1 DHRWSEPPSY
11 VTDSHAWRLT
21 SDSAG
26 KLGIAFGEWVGKV
39 EEFFSHLLDGEGLDK
54 DSKEKTAWCRKLR
67 QLNIATNDTIRR
79 YKDESS
85 KIAASLQRMECYSQY
100 LAFSQWAEEQYVA
113 APGKLFRLIKDK
125 ATSKDEFEEGQL
137 ISSDPLTAMDIRAKV
152 WKKKWSDQQLDID
165 QVTILLGRA
174 RARAREHAFPLFDL
188 ETLEDGIRRMKGTSA
203 KGIEQLGKR
212 DLIWLPEQGKQELV
226 QLFQL
231 IEQSV
236 AWPRQL
242 TVVLVTLLRK
252 PSGDDR
258 AIGILSTLA
267 RLWSSCRGEY
277 RASWTKA
284 KAGHWDAAV
293 AGSSAL
299 REALARSYLDETVAL
314 TTIKDWVQ
322 ASVLWDIE
330 GFYDAL
336 KWQLLLETG
345 MEHDFPPCILAL
357 EMILHMGV
365 RFLRDSGYYSDAI
378 IPEQSMIAG
387 LGGAVD
393 FSRCSLYNI
402 LDRVAQGSPG
412 VTVRSWVDDVSQR
425 VEGRYKRVLG
435 LALQAGLT
443 FAKGC
448 SEAGLVISAK
458 STIVTNNAGLGKELK
473 RGFAKEGFEVKIES
487 VATDLGIDRG
497 TVGFRRPK
505 QAQRR
510 RGAQQ
515 RFTRVKRFAQGAVR
529 KKIGA
534 KLAMMGVLPMAD
546 YSDKVFGAAPSV
558 INSWRKALGQTLAK
572 KWPGRC
578 LTTLLQLR
586 VGRKDPQYQIVHRLV
601 ESWMSIIFKPGF
613 DLELAR
619 RTWRTARR
627 RIDSRDLKDRWR
639 GITGVVSATIA
650 TLLDIGWDPVGP
662 WAWISDLGERFMAP
676 DRIIGQ
682 SPQDMSALKDAIS
695 DTIDRMLWDKA
706 SRHWN
711 GKGLEEGADVCEARR
726 HLTSLKKKG
735 EYEMA
740 GAIETVMTGASW
752 TRSRISTLSSS
763 NLDTTDCQRCKCG
776 LEETDLHRSW
786 SCSCNEVF
794 SSVSSNL
801 RIRAQQDYENL
812 PCLWLRGIL
821 PAPWTKV
828 DEPTDNPY
836 DEVIGHKDD
845 LKDLD
850 HLLVGGDASGG
861 LHSADARLRR
871 IGWSYQVIKVTS
883 DSDLDVQLLFSRGGG
898 IPKKQTINRGET
910 TALLRAAEDLLNLGV
925 PITFVTDSGYVVNG
939 LRKLSQGRLPT
950 TNLDLWLQVKDVVAQ
965 YPSLLSVVKIES
977 HMSVEVAIQAGTQ
990 IEHYLANA
998 LADEAAGYWAN
1009 VVAVPSSVAASLEHA
1024 EAIGRAVRKH
1034 LAKAFLAAT
1043 EAEPKRVR
1051 PTRSMAKKFSRR
1063 VKLSEHQVF
1072 TGMGTSFHCSA
1083 CGCSASGRKLERFLE
1098 TSCLGGVLKGH
1109 IQRVG
1114 DVGVHVQGVPIHE
1127 SHLLGYFKDLQIHA
1141 CLRCGCVGK
1150 HFLRRLA
1157 NVCSGQLGHYGHQN
1171 LGKLVRGILP
1181 KGRVAFCSK
1190 QPEHIGT

>member
-1 DHRWSEPPSY
+1 DHRWSKPPSY
-11 VTDSHAWRLT
+11 VTDSHAWRFT

-39 EEFFSHLLDGEGLDK
+39 EEFFSHLLDGAGLDK

-67 QLNIATNDTIRR
+67 QLSTATNDTIRR

-125 ATSKDEFEEGQL
+125 ATSKDEFEEGQV
-137 ISSDPLTAMDIRAKV
+137 ISSDPLTAMGIRAKV
-152 WKKKWSDQQLDID
+152 WKKRWSDQQLDIG
-165 QVTILLGRA
+165 QVSLLLGRA
-174 RARAREHAFPLFDL
+174 RARAREDAFPLFDL
-188 ETLEDGIRRMKGTSA
+188 EALEDGIRRMKGTSA
-203 KGIEQLGKR
+203 KGIEQLGKK

-236 AWPRQL
+236 AWPWQL

-277 RASWTKA
+277 RVSWTKA

-345 MEHDFPPCILAL
+345 MEHEFPPCILAL

-378 IPEQSMIAG
+378 VPEQSMIAG
-387 LGGAVD
+387 LGGAV
-393 FSRCSLYNI
+393 
-402 LDRVAQGSPG
+402 
-412 VTVRSWVDDVSQR
+412 
-425 VEGRYKRVLG
+425 
-435 LALQAGLT
+435 
-443 FAKGC
+443 
-448 SEAGLVISAK
+448 AGLVISAK

-497 TVGFRRPK
+497 AVGFRRPK

-558 INSWRKALGQTLAK
+558 INGWRKALGQTLAK

-613 DLELAR
+613 GLEL
-619 RTWRTARR
+619 
-627 RIDSRDLKDRWR
+627 
-639 GITGVVSATIA
+639 
-650 TLLDIGWDPVGP
+650 
-662 WAWISDLGERFMAP
+662 
-676 DRIIGQ
+676 
-682 SPQDMSALKDAIS
+682 
-695 DTIDRMLWDKA
+695 
-706 SRHWN
+706 
-711 GKGLEEGADVCEARR
+711 
-726 HLTSLKKKG
+726 
-735 EYEMA
+735 
-740 GAIETVMTGASW
+740 
-752 TRSRISTLSSS
+752 
-763 NLDTTDCQRCKCG
+763 
-776 LEETDLHRSW
+776 
-786 SCSCNEVF
+786 
-794 SSVSSNL
+794 
-801 RIRAQQDYENL
+801 
-812 PCLWLRGIL
+812 
-821 PAPWTKV
+821 
-828 DEPTDNPY
+828 
-836 DEVIGHKDD
+836 
-845 LKDLD
+845 
-850 HLLVGGDASGG
+850 
-861 LHSADARLRR
+861 
-871 IGWSYQVIKVTS
+871 
-883 DSDLDVQLLFSRGGG
+883 
-898 IPKKQTINRGET
+898 
-910 TALLRAAEDLLNLGV
+910 
-925 PITFVTDSGYVVNG
+925 
-939 LRKLSQGRLPT
+939 
-950 TNLDLWLQVKDVVAQ
+950 
-965 YPSLLSVVKIES
+965 
-977 HMSVEVAIQAGTQ
+977 
-990 IEHYLANA
+990 
-998 LADEAAGYWAN
+998 
-1009 VVAVPSSVAASLEHA
+1009 
-1024 EAIGRAVRKH
+1024 
-1034 LAKAFLAAT
+1034 
-1043 EAEPKRVR
+1043 
-1051 PTRSMAKKFSRR
+1051 
-1063 VKLSEHQVF
+1063 
-1072 TGMGTSFHCSA
+1072 
-1083 CGCSASGRKLERFLE
+1083 
-1098 TSCLGGVLKGH
+1098 
-1109 IQRVG
+1109 
-1114 DVGVHVQGVPIHE
+1114 
-1127 SHLLGYFKDLQIHA
+1127 
-1141 CLRCGCVGK
+1141 
-1150 HFLRRLA
+1150 
-1157 NVCSGQLGHYGHQN
+1157 
-1171 LGKLVRGILP
+1171 
-1181 KGRVAFCSK
+1181 
-1190 QPEHIGT
+1190 